1 MVRSATPVARV
12 RYFPLVQLVDV
23 LEVTEGSAPK
33 SPAASAYI
41 LSGDGSC
48 TGRTRLSLH
57 IKHVSLAC
65 DERDMNTR
73 MCHQYTVTRP
83 SYFTTS
89 LGAAEEETEFLR
101 TEALGKGI

>member
-1 MVRSATPVARV
+1 MVRSARSVARV
-12 RYFPLVQLVDV
+12 RSFPLVQLVDV
-23 LEVTEGSAPK
+23 LELTEGSAPK
-33 SPAASAYI
+33 SPAASEYI
-41 LSGDGSC
+41 LRGDGSC

-101 TEALGKGI
+101 TEALGIGI